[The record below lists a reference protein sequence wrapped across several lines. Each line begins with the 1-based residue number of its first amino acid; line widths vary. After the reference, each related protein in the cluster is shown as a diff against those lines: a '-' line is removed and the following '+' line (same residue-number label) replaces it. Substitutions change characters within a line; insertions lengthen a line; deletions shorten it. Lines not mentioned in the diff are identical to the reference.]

1 MHKPAEDDKFGPP
14 AITKEDLDEIDFDR
28 TNDKLTVR
36 LTKKVVPKGDG
47 PPHVDSS
54 GAS

>member
-36 LTKKVVPKGDG
+36 LTKSCAKRRRA
-47 PPHVDSS
+47 SS
-54 GAS
+54 RG